1 MSKRTRLASPD
12 YAEKST
18 SEEDFGVGLYFFNY
32 RGSQIRVTVD
42 EERLLFKKK

>member
-32 RGSQIRVTVD
+32 RGHKLELQLMRNVCN
-42 EERLLFKKK
+42 LKN